1 MKVMTFAEKV
11 RNLLKAHR
19 LSQSDLAEA
28 LGTSQ
33 PQVSRWLEGGTPP
46 RSDYLLKMARTLGVS
61 VDYLI
66 DDEQDEPPQPP
77 ELSDDERFVLQL
89 YRDLRLTRVEA
100 ARGLAAMAR
109 PALHQDPQP
118 QPQPQGGSAWLPGAV
133 RDLSAIDPARRRDR
147 ERGRGPGRGAS
158 KREPD
163 GQDEGTDP
171 EHSPGRVR

>member
-1 MKVMTFAEKV
+1 MDVMTFAEKV
-11 RNLLKAHR
+11 RTLLKACR

-33 PQVSRWLEGGTPP
+33 PQVSRWLEASTPP
-46 RSDYLLKMARTLGVS
+46 RSDYLLKMARTLGVP

-66 DDEQDEPPQPP
+66 DAEQDEPPRPP
-77 ELSDDERFVLQL
+77 GLSDDERYLLQL
-89 YRDLRLTRVEA
+89 YRDLRLSRDEA

-109 PALHQDPQP
+109 AALHPDLP
-118 QPQPQGGSAWLPGAV
+118 PQGGAWLPGAV
-133 RDLSAIDPARRRDR
+133 RDLTAGDRARA
-147 ERGRGPGRGAS
+147 RGPRRGTS

-171 EHSPGRVR
+171 EHSPRRVP